1 MYNTKT
7 IINKGCVPFEKQYIR
22 WNEKERREYIN
33 MLRKAN
39 KVVRVDRLE
48 NYKIKGLEQDIYHP
62 AKMQKRNEYMIDNC
76 NILIALWNGTSGGTK
91 NCINYAKK
99 KENVQIIYLE
109 V

>member
-1 MYNTKT
+1 
-7 IINKGCVPFEKQYIR
+7 
-22 WNEKERREYIN
+22 

-48 NYKIKGLEQDIYHP
+48 GYKIKGLEQDIYHP
-62 AKMQKRNEYMIDNC
+62 AKMQKRNEFMVDNC
-76 NILIALWNGTSGGTK
+76 DILIALWNGTSGGTK